1 MEKEQSSEIFADAE
15 IYLELSFSY
24 NTCFVIMPF
33 KGTSKSFPFT
43 MLAVV
48 LKFDLKYVVR
58 WEFIPNKTIAK
69 LPEI

>member
-1 MEKEQSSEIFADAE
+1 MQWEQSLEILTDAK

-43 MLAVV
+43 MLTVV

-58 WEFIPNKTIAK
+58 YEFAPNKTIVE